1 MRNIVGENVK
11 RRRYQLKPKMTQAV
25 LAAKLQVDNWD
36 IDRVGVAKIE
46 SGIRQVTDIEV
57 LKLAKA
63 LNISA
68 CWLLGEEQGED

>member
-11 RRRYQLKPKMTQAV
+11 RRRYQFKPKMTQAV

-36 IDRVGVAKIE
+36 IDRVGIAKIE
-46 SGIRQVTDIEV
+46 SGLRRVTDIEV

-63 LNISA
+63 LSTSA
-68 CWLLGEEQGED
+68 CWLLGEQGEG